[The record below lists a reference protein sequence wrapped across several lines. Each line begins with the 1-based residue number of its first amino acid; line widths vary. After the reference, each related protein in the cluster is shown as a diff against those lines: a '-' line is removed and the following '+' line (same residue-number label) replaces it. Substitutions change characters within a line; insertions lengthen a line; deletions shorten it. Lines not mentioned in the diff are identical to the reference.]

1 MVLSIIHSIDSMPRH
16 CFPFIMKVHK
26 SSMDSAV
33 KWVLKHKR
41 RNWRALI
48 MITMLKG
55 KAFVVITFRA
65 RFLQEPLASVGKS
78 RN

>member
-1 MVLSIIHSIDSMPRH
+1 
-16 CFPFIMKVHK
+16 
-26 SSMDSAV
+26 
-33 KWVLKHKR
+33 
-41 RNWRALI
+41 

>member
-1 MVLSIIHSIDSMPRH
+1 
-16 CFPFIMKVHK
+16 
-26 SSMDSAV
+26 
-33 KWVLKHKR
+33 
-41 RNWRALI
+41 

-65 RFLQEPLASVGKS
+65 RFLQEQLASVGKS